1 MRRRANPARDGAALF
16 DPTSPLTATGNLGR
30 RAAVSRAID
39 SGSTAAAVVAVGLL
53 GIVVYGVVSRATSVL
68 SLDFIIKNPVGL
80 HGGGIANALLGTI
93 VIVAFGAV
101 IALPIGILTGL
112 YLTEFARQ
120 SSRTGRALKL
130 GLDLMQG
137 LPTIVVGLFV
147 YGLIVLAEH
156 KQSGFAA
163 SVALSIVMLPLMARS
178 AQEVLLLVP
187 NTLREGADA
196 LGVARWRTV
205 LTVILPAAAGGIAT
219 GAILSIARAA
229 GETAPLLICNSL
241 FNQSTTELNL
251 FGHGVPSIPMLILN
265 VSDQPDPQALNQ
277 AWGAASVLLAF
288 ILLANIVART
298 LLARTR
304 RKMGQ

>member
-1 MRRRANPARDGAALF
+1 MRRRAKLAPDGAPLF

-39 SGSTAAAVVAVGLL
+39 SGSTAAALVAVGLL

-68 SLDFIIKNPVGL
+68 SLDFVITNPVGL
-80 HGGGIANALLGTI
+80 HGGGIANALLGTM
-93 VIVAFGAV
+93 VIVGFGAV

-112 YLTEFARQ
+112 YLTEFAGQ
-120 SSRTGRALKL
+120 NSRTGRALKL

-147 YGLIVLAEH
+147 YGLIVLAQH
-156 KQSGFAA
+156 KQSGFAG
-163 SVALSIVMLPLMARS
+163 SIALSIVMLPLMARS

-205 LTVILPAAAGGIAT
+205 LTVILPASAGGIAT

-288 ILLANIVART
+288 ILLANILART